1 MTARERVARAWHEGS
16 DHAADGVPFGGPL
29 CNCDQVAGRIIPIL
43 REAEVAALRS
53 VADWLDGGTPR
64 AFNFQHPCD
73 PPGTRWEPTAA
84 EEAVMRTVDAIRD
97 VADDKEDRHV
107 DQ

>member
-1 MTARERVARAWHEGS
+1 MNLREHVARSWHEGA
-16 DHAADGVPFGGPL
+16 DHAAETPFGGPL
-29 CNCDQVAGRIIPIL
+29 CNCDQVAGRIIPML
-43 REAEVAALRS
+43 REVEVAALRS

-73 PPGTRWEPTAA
+73 PPGTRWEPTMA
-84 EEAVMRTVDAIRD
+84 EETVMLTVDAIRD
-97 VADDKEDRHV
+97 VADYKEGRHV